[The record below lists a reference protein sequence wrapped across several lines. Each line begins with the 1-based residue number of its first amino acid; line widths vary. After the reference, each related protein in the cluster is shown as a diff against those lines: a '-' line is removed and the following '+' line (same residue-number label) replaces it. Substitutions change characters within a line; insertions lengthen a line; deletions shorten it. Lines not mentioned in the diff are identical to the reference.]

1 MFDFG
6 IARYCLHSVC
16 LSLACIVSHLVIIHA
31 EILEQKGSMNRSVLY
46 ILRIIFIYIDFQ
58 SQIDWQITFNNYNE
72 IARSIYLSA
81 QVSLCKCQCNV
92 SIIHCGNIM
101 ISNVALCIISAL
113 FSYPNIIKFALC
125 VSVCRAKCRATVVFY
140 WLMCARS

>member
-6 IARYCLHSVC
+6 ITRYCLHSVC

-31 EILEQKGSMNRSVLY
+31 EILEQKGSMNSFCI
-46 ILRIIFIYIDFQ
+46 ILRIIFRFSI

-113 FSYPNIIKFALC
+113 FCYPNIIKFALC